1 MSVHFGPVKGVSI
14 GQIFSRRRDLSDAGV
29 HAPLQAGIWGGAN
42 DGACSIVLS
51 GGYEDDIDD
60 LDFILYTGHGGQENK
75 KQVADQQFTVGNQG
89 LVLSC
94 ELKLPIRVTR
104 GEQIAN
110 GPDHGYRYDG
120 LYYVHKYERVKG
132 KSGFYVCRFHLRSQ
146 SNIDQLEE
154 NLKPN
159 LKTSYERAPRSEVT
173 YEKIKR
179 IRENTKKIKMMYD
192 YKCQVCEIKLD
203 VPSGDPISI
212 GAHIKG
218 VGRPSNGPDVV
229 ENMLCLCP
237 NHHAQFDRYSFYID
251 PVTYEIKGLNLY
263 ENKKLFIHEKHFID
277 MQFLK
282 YHFEE
287 YQRRN

>member
-14 GQIFSRRRDLSDAGV
+14 GQIFSRRRDLSEAGV

-104 GEQIAN
+104 GDQIAN

-154 NLKPN
+154 TLKPN

-192 YKCQVCEIKLD
+192 YKCQVCETKLD

-251 PVTYEIKGLNLY
+251 PVTYEIRGLNLY
-263 ENKKLFIHEKHFID
+263 ENKKLLTHEKHFID
-277 MQFLK
+277 KQFLK

>member
-14 GQIFSRRRDLSDAGV
+14 GQIFSRRRDLSEAGV

-154 NLKPN
+154 TLKPN

-192 YKCQVCEIKLD
+192 YKCQVCETKLD

-251 PVTYEIKGLNLY
+251 PVTYEIRGLNLY
-263 ENKKLFIHEKHFID
+263 ENKKLFTHEKHFID
-277 MQFLK
+277 KQFLK

>member
-1 MSVHFGPVKGVSI
+1 MSVVFGSIEGVSI
-14 GQIFSRRRDLSDAGV
+14 GQIFSRRKDLSEAGV

-42 DGACSIVLS
+42 EGACSIVLS

-60 LDFILYTGHGGQENK
+60 LDFILYTGHGGQVNK
-75 KQVADQQFTVGNQG
+75 QQVADQQFTVGNQG

-94 ELKLPIRVTR
+94 ELKLPVRVIR
-104 GEQIAN
+104 GEQIPN

-120 LYYVHKYERVKG
+120 LYFVQKYERVRG
-132 KSGFYVCRFHLRSQ
+132 KSGFYVCRFHLTSQ

-154 NLKPN
+154 SLKPT
-159 LKTSYERAPRSEVT
+159 LKNTYERAPRAEVT

-179 IRENTKKIKMMYD
+179 IRENTKKIKIMYD
-192 YKCQVCEIKLD
+192 YKCQVCEKKLD
-203 VPSGDPISI
+203 VPSGNPISI
-212 GAHIKG
+212 GAHIKA

-237 NHHAQFDRYSFYID
+237 NHHAQFDRYSFYVD
-251 PVTYEIKGLNLY
+251 PNNYEIKGLDLY
-263 ENKKLFIHEKHFID
+263 KSKKLNVHKKHLID
-277 MQFLK
+277 KQFLQ

>member
-14 GQIFSRRRDLSDAGV
+14 GQIFSRRRDLSEAGV

-104 GEQIAN
+104 GDQIPN

-154 NLKPN
+154 TLKPN

-179 IRENTKKIKMMYD
+179 IRDNTKKIKMMYD
-192 YKCQVCEIKLD
+192 YKCQVCETKLD

-251 PVTYEIKGLNLY
+251 PVTYEIRGLNLY

>member
-104 GEQIAN
+104 GDQIPN

-154 NLKPN
+154 TLKPN

-192 YKCQVCEIKLD
+192 YKCQVCETKLD

>member
-14 GQIFSRRRDLSDAGV
+14 GQIFSRRRDLSEAGV
-29 HAPLQAGIWGGAN
+29 HAPLRAGIWGGAN

-104 GEQIAN
+104 GEQIPN

-154 NLKPN
+154 TLKPN

-192 YKCQVCEIKLD
+192 YKCQVCETKLD

-251 PVTYEIKGLNLY
+251 PVTYEIRGLNLY
-263 ENKKLFIHEKHFID
+263 ETKKLLTHEKHFID
-277 MQFLK
+277 KQFLQ

>member
-104 GEQIAN
+104 GDQIPN

-192 YKCQVCEIKLD
+192 YKCQVCETKLD

-229 ENMLCLCP
+229 ENMLCFCP

-263 ENKKLFIHEKHFID
+263 ENKKLLTHEKHFID
-277 MQFLK
+277 KQFLK

>member
-1 MSVHFGPVKGVSI
+1 
-14 GQIFSRRRDLSDAGV
+14 
-29 HAPLQAGIWGGAN
+29 
-42 DGACSIVLS
+42 
-51 GGYEDDIDD
+51 
-60 LDFILYTGHGGQENK
+60 
-75 KQVADQQFTVGNQG
+75 
-89 LVLSC
+89 
-94 ELKLPIRVTR
+94 
-104 GEQIAN
+104 
-110 GPDHGYRYDG
+110 
-120 LYYVHKYERVKG
+120 
-132 KSGFYVCRFHLRSQ
+132 
-146 SNIDQLEE
+146 
-154 NLKPN
+154 
-159 LKTSYERAPRSEVT
+159 
-173 YEKIKR
+173 
-179 IRENTKKIKMMYD
+179 MYD
-192 YKCQVCEIKLD
+192 YKCQVCETKLD

-287 YQRRN
+287 YQRSK

>member
-192 YKCQVCEIKLD
+192 YKCQVCETKLD

>member
-104 GEQIAN
+104 GDQIPN

-192 YKCQVCEIKLD
+192 YKCQVCETKLD

-218 VGRPSNGPDVV
+218 VGRPFNGPDVV

-251 PVTYEIKGLNLY
+251 PVTYEIRGLNLY
-263 ENKKLFIHEKHFID
+263 ENKKLLTHEKHFID
-277 MQFLK
+277 KQFLK

>member
-14 GQIFSRRRDLSDAGV
+14 GQIFSKRRDLSDAGV

-154 NLKPN
+154 TLKPN

-192 YKCQVCEIKLD
+192 YKCQVCETKLD

>member
-110 GPDHGYRYDG
+110 GQIMD
-120 LYYVHKYERVKG
+120 
-132 KSGFYVCRFHLRSQ
+132 
-146 SNIDQLEE
+146 
-154 NLKPN
+154 
-159 LKTSYERAPRSEVT
+159 
-173 YEKIKR
+173 
-179 IRENTKKIKMMYD
+179 
-192 YKCQVCEIKLD
+192 
-203 VPSGDPISI
+203 
-212 GAHIKG
+212 
-218 VGRPSNGPDVV
+218 
-229 ENMLCLCP
+229 
-237 NHHAQFDRYSFYID
+237 
-251 PVTYEIKGLNLY
+251 
-263 ENKKLFIHEKHFID
+263 ID
-277 MQFLK
+277 MMVFIMFINMK
-282 YHFEE
+282 G
-287 YQRRN
+287 